1 MKAQLLVKPLSNER
15 VPFAK
20 RTEALRKLNEWG
32 LERAKNA
39 VRKNYP
45 KGISEEAVEC
55 LARLVIDQIA
65 RATFERSKA
74 GHQT

>member
-1 MKAQLLVKPLSNER
+1 MKPKVELLTNER
-15 VPFAK
+15 VPLAR

-32 LERAKNA
+32 LERAKDA

-45 KGISEEAVEC
+45 AGLSEDTVDLFARVIIDR
-55 LARLVIDQIA
+55 LAREN
-65 RATFERSKA
+65 FERSKA